1 MLTLMALIMLMLLSA
16 CSNTTEGIS
25 DIDIRS
31 SDYSIDLKFV
41 GEGFTQSQITAFTKA
56 ASKWAAIITADLP
69 SVTLTQPR
77 DVCGFGG
84 ESISGVIDD
93 LLIVIKLDDI
103 DGEGK
108 ILGAAFPSVVRS
120 SNELTAIGCMMFD
133 RADLSALEKE
143 NALDNV
149 ILHEMGHV
157 LGIGSFWQPLN
168 GFNSRN
174 LLEFDSDSSE
184 SCNATNTFTLKPG
197 FTGKYTNAEYEAL
210 GFTGN
215 TPVED
220 QYGAGTQCS
229 HWDEALF
236 GHELMTGFSDDG
248 AMPLSRL
255 TIASLADLGY
265 QVDYSKAD
273 PYTLPPC
280 YVSNCLGSQ
289 SPKKYEQWEIVLPPQ
304 FTIDENNHI
313 RPLNKFD

>member
-1 MLTLMALIMLMLLSA
+1 MLLSA

-41 GEGFTQSQITAFTKA
+41 GEGFSQSQQTAFTKA
-56 ASKWAAIITADLP
+56 ASKWATIITADLP

-84 ESISGVIDD
+84 ESVSGVIDD

-133 RADLSALEKE
+133 KADLSALEKE

-174 LLEFDSDSSE
+174 LLEFASSSSE
-184 SCNATNTFTLKPG
+184 ACNATNTFSLKPG
-197 FTGKYTNAEYEAL
+197 FTGKYANAEYEAL

-248 AMPLSRL
+248 DMPLSRL

-265 QVDYSKAD
+265 QVDYSQAD

-280 YVSNCLGSQ
+280 YVSNCLKPQ
-289 SPKKYEQWEIVLPPQ
+289 SHEQPEHWEIILPARYK
-304 FTIDENNHI
+304 IDDNNRI
-313 RPLNKFD
+313 TALY